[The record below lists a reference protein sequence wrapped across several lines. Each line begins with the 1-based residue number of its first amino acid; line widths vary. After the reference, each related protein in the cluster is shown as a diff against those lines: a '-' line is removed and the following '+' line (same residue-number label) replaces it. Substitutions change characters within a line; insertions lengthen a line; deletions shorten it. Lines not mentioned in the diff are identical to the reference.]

1 MIILKVMKPGHTIA
15 IPGLAVYRSPVE
27 IDISK
32 LDIRVVAM
40 YLETAGIVDY
50 EIIAEMKKDKEIYT
64 AKDFSKEK
72 PKKVEPK
79 PEPKEDEGKISEMFG
94 RMEQMFLK
102 LIDREKENNSKHEE
116 QIIDKLEKLERKIGN
131 AGVPGEINDIS
142 EKYTD
147 DDYEAFI
154 PDIDISDM
162 KLTSSDN
169 IKKVKKEGDSE
180 GASDALA
187 GLIGKKK

>member
-27 IDISK
+27 INISK

-72 PKKVEPK
+72 PKKVEPNLNQK
-79 PEPKEDEGKISEMFG
+79 K
-94 RMEQMFLK
+94 
-102 LIDREKENNSKHEE
+102 
-116 QIIDKLEKLERKIGN
+116 
-131 AGVPGEINDIS
+131 
-142 EKYTD
+142 T
-147 DDYEAFI
+147 
-154 PDIDISDM
+154 
-162 KLTSSDN
+162 
-169 IKKVKKEGDSE
+169 KVKFQKCLVEWNRCF
-180 GASDALA
+180 
-187 GLIGKKK
+187 